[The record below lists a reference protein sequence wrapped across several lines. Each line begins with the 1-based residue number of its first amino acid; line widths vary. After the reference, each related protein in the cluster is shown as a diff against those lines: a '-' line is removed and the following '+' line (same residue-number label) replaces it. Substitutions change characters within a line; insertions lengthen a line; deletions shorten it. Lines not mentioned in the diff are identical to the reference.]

1 MEAEVTSPSGNEARG
16 PLAREATSPSDGAPD
31 AAGGPGAAAAA
42 ATRGGRGRGRGG
54 RAGRRAGRARQWQRQ
69 PRADATSAPEATSES
84 TEAARVSRAGKRWE
98 ELAQETRGGRG
109 RGKRHRIAAPDDE
122 EEHTSSSEWKP
133 VTGPGP
139 ATTPRTSGVTDY
151 LEWATSTALSVDE
164 RGSLP
169 AQYNFI
175 DFCAGMGTSLLCAS
189 ALELACARVL
199 PAGSGATC
207 PHGVAVAVTE
217 KNDEKLRAIGRMADA
232 MVARRGSR
240 VPRTLLFKDTA
251 DTATSTP
258 TTRDGE
264 LVATPVAELLFMG
277 IVCKDV
283 SGCSTTPKSILDEE
297 GASGHSWAG
306 ARQYLRALQPDQL
319 PWVIVLECV
328 DRLGHHRK
336 INGKVEQGSEIIQG
350 HLEDLG
356 YCGSWRRIN
365 AKHFYLPQSR
375 RRIWGMFV
383 RLWGFGRERQ
393 AEQLR
398 RAWEIIDACQMRE
411 PEPLCDLLRRVPP
424 PHAAEAEATG
434 RRRATARPSQGV
446 TPTHAEKLEKC
457 TQQWGLTHEQLL
469 DGKAE
474 FDVACGD
481 LLVQREREV
490 LWLQLCRLKM
500 EGRVQAWTEAPLL
513 VWNAGDSI
521 GRSER
526 PKPDCPCVRPN
537 KKFIAI
543 QRGSLTRISDHQL
556 LALQGVG
563 PTEFEWLRP
572 GAKTSLSDLAGNAF
586 TANVCGAFL
595 LAALV
600 VLRGRPSEEH

>member
-1 MEAEVTSPSGNEARG
+1 
-16 PLAREATSPSDGAPD
+16 
-31 AAGGPGAAAAA
+31 
-42 ATRGGRGRGRGG
+42 
-54 RAGRRAGRARQWQRQ
+54 
-69 PRADATSAPEATSES
+69 
-84 TEAARVSRAGKRWE
+84 
-98 ELAQETRGGRG
+98 
-109 RGKRHRIAAPDDE
+109 
-122 EEHTSSSEWKP
+122 EHTSSSEWEP

-139 ATTPRTSGVTDY
+139 AATPRTSGVTDY

-164 RGSLP
+164 RGSFP

-175 DFCAGMGTSLLCAS
+175 DCCAGMGTSLLCAS
-189 ALELACARVL
+189 ALGLACARVL

-207 PHGVAVAVTE
+207 PYGVAVAVTE
-217 KNDEKLRAIGRMADA
+217 KSDEKLRAIGRMADA

-283 SGCSTTPKSILDEE
+283 S
-297 GASGHSWAG
+297 
-306 ARQYLRALQPDQL
+306 
-319 PWVIVLECV
+319 
-328 DRLGHHRK
+328 
-336 INGKVEQGSEIIQG
+336 
-350 HLEDLG
+350 
-356 YCGSWRRIN
+356 
-365 AKHFYLPQSR
+365 
-375 RRIWGMFV
+375 
-383 RLWGFGRERQ
+383 
-393 AEQLR
+393 R
-398 RAWEIIDACQMRE
+398 RAWEIIDACQMRG
-411 PEPLCDLLRRVPP
+411 PEPPRDLLRRVPP
-424 PHAAEAEATG
+424 PHAAEAEAAG
-434 RRRATARPSQGV
+434 RRRATARASQDA

-457 TQQWGLTHEQLL
+457 TQQRGLTHEQLL

-490 LWLQLCRLKM
+490 LRLQLCRLKM
-500 EGRVQAWTEAPLL
+500 EGRAQAWTEAPLL
-513 VWNAGDSI
+513 AWNAGDRI

-526 PKPDCPCVRPN
+526 PKPDCPRVRPN

-543 QRGSLTRISDHQL
+543 QRGPLTRISDHQL

-572 GAKTSLSDLAGNAF
+572 GAETSLSDLAGHAP
-586 TANVCGAFL
+586 TTNVCGAFL

-600 VLRGRPSEEH
+600 MLRGRPK